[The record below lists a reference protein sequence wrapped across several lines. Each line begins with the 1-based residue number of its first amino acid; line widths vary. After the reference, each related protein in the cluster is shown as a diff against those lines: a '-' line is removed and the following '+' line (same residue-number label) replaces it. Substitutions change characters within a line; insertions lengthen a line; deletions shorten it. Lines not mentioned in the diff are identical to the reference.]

1 MSDWEEELE
10 KEEKNEKEE
19 QKEKTGYEDETEEII
34 KPKKEPSKP
43 QKPKEPI
50 VDYEELYQK
59 KHKDQIENEKE
70 IEKAVE
76 GIKDKDL
83 KLKKKLE
90 LQNIK
95 RAEKFLGKEKE
106 EENLPLNVEKDFI
119 DLAIKNTNK
128 IKDANKP
135 QMFTLS
141 YLKNTLELLCPT
153 LESHQISDLIKVA
166 NVIYNK
172 KLNEEGFGK
181 KKDKKPTLTSNKR
194 IDRDAKQGLY
204 DEYGGRG
211 DYEEEEEYDE
221 DEDFM

>member
-128 IKDANKP
+128 IKDSNKP
-135 QMFTLS
+135 QVFTFS

-153 LESHQISDLIKVA
+153 LESYQISDLIK
-166 NVIYNK
+166 
-172 KLNEEGFGK
+172 
-181 KKDKKPTLTSNKR
+181 
-194 IDRDAKQGLY
+194 
-204 DEYGGRG
+204 
-211 DYEEEEEYDE
+211 
-221 DEDFM
+221 

>member
-1 MSDWEEELE
+1 MSDWEDELE
-10 KEEKNEKEE
+10 KEEKNETEE
-19 QKEKTGYEDETEEII
+19 KRVTGYEDETEEII
-34 KPKKEPSKP
+34 KPKKEPTKP

-50 VDYEELYQK
+50 VDYEKLYQK
-59 KHKDQIENEKE
+59 KHKEQIEDDKE

-95 RAEKFLGKEKE
+95 RAEKFLGKAKE

-128 IKDANKP
+128 IKDSNKP
-135 QMFTLS
+135 QVFTFS

-153 LESHQISDLIKVA
+153 LESYQISDLIKVA

-172 KLNEEGFGK
+172 KLKEEGFGK
-181 KKDKKPTLTSNKR
+181 KKNKKPSVSSNKR

-204 DEYGGRG
+204 DEYGERV
-211 DYEEEEEYDE
+211 DYEEEEEYNE